1 MRNSDKLR
9 VAPEAES
16 LAVAVYLATQR
27 FPQEERFG
35 LTAQI
40 RRAVVSVGSNIFEGS
55 HRQGNRAFVA
65 FLHQALG
72 SAAEL
77 QFQLR
82 LARRLE
88 FGKADELTALLDRAD
103 HLRRMIIRLILALR
117 KKGD

>member
-1 MRNSDKLR
+1 MRNPDKLR
-9 VAPEAES
+9 VTPEAES
-16 LAVAVYLATQR
+16 LAVAVYLATKR
-27 FPQEERFG
+27 FPKEERFG

-40 RRAVVSVGSNIFEGS
+40 RRAVVSIGSNIFEES
-55 HRQGNRAFVA
+55 HRQGDRAFVA

-82 LARRLE
+82 LARRLG
-88 FGKADELTALLDRAD
+88 FGYADELATLLDRAD
-103 HLRRMIIRLILALR
+103 RSRRIIIRLILALR